1 MKNLLK
7 SGVKFLEKSSL
18 HMDNS
23 IYHQQNNREILLLQK
38 AQRSKYTEAKKVLYP
53 GLYLSITGTVI
64 FAILTSLYDIEL
76 LNTLSSFSAIALFA
90 FTSYLEKKANVYI
103 ELAAKIQQTM
113 DVKLFQMP
121 DKCHV
126 LLSSEIKE
134 ITASYN
140 SEQLVEFENWYNDYS
155 SLDFLKQVFLSQK
168 ENIRWDQKL
177 REKYSCLITALVIG
191 CPILLLIYIIF
202 TNATASSLFAMASWL
217 FPLEQFLITQ
227 WIGLRDNIN
236 NLKAINEE
244 YRSIEKCYEKYSPS
258 EIQCKLCGLQTY
270 IFEHRKRSIMIPDWF
285 YKKHKSKMQKYE
297 DDVAAETLRKD

>member
-1 MKNLLK
+1 
-7 SGVKFLEKSSL
+7 
-18 HMDNS
+18 MDNS
-23 IYHQQNNREILLLQK
+23 IYQQQNNPEILLLQK

-53 GLYLSITGTVI
+53 GLYLSIAGTVI
-64 FAILTSLYDIEL
+64 FAILTSFYDIEL
-76 LNTLSSFSAIALFA
+76 INTLSSFLAIVLFG
-90 FTSYLEKKANVYI
+90 FTSYMEKKANGHI
-103 ELAAKIQQTM
+103 ELAAKIQQTI

-121 DKCHV
+121 DNCHV

-140 SEQLVEFENWYNDYS
+140 SAELSEFENWYSDYS
-155 SLDFLKQVFLSQK
+155 SLDFSKQVFLSQK

-177 REKYSCLITALVIG
+177 REKYSCLITSLAIG
-191 CPILLLIYIIF
+191 CPILLLMYIIF
-202 TNATASSLFAMASWL
+202 TNSSISSFFAMASWL

-227 WIGLRDNIN
+227 WIGLRDNISY
-236 NLKAINEE
+236 LKAVNEE

-270 IFEHRKRSIMIPDWF
+270 IFEHRKKSIIIPDWF
-285 YKKHKSKMQKYE
+285 YKKHQSKMQKYE